1 MYGPSPLLFKTAG
14 SFAALVTTETQWS
27 DSPLMSVKLMGSLA
41 GILVMRLEARLQL
54 CSVTL
59 FISRNTASG
68 TWVSWHSL
76 RSATQQYST
85 VQLNQMSFFQ

>member
-1 MYGPSPLLFKTAG
+1 
-14 SFAALVTTETQWS
+14 
-27 DSPLMSVKLMGSLA
+27 MSVKLMGSLA

-76 RSATQQYST
+76 RSRFWFSLASSHLCTT
-85 VQLNQMSFFQ
+85 FTT

>member
-1 MYGPSPLLFKTAG
+1 MR
-14 SFAALVTTETQWS
+14 
-27 DSPLMSVKLMGSLA
+27 VKLMGSLA

-54 CSVTL
+54 CKLTL

-76 RSATQQYST
+76 RSRWPRGRDHYLNYRGARHH
-85 VQLNQMSFFQ
+85 QLF